1 MSRCPSQAP
10 SVASTNHLSPRPAL
24 PTLVKSLESIPHNP
38 SQPRPASV
46 DSTFVS
52 DISPYLPTK
61 SCLSGTSNPTP
72 GPSGSAHLA
81 SICILTS
88 MSTSSSVSS
97 SWGTTDVWGQIALCR
112 GAGGA
117 VPCAVGHPAAS
128 CFYPLDANSILLPS
142 CDNPKCLQSLP
153 NVPWSFRLSC
163 AFKSLGELYL
173 KHQCLG
179 SAPLND
185 LITS

>member
-10 SVASTNHLSPRPAL
+10 RVASTNHLSSRPAL

-38 SQPRPASV
+38 SQPWPASV

-61 SCLSGTSNPTP
+61 SCLSGTSNPTS

-112 GAGGA
+112 GGGGRGCP
-117 VPCAVGHPAAS
+117 VRCRTS
-128 CFYPLDANSILLPS
+128 SSILLLPTG
-142 CDNPKCLQSLP
+142 CQQHPPPQLRQPKMSPEFTKCSLE
-153 NVPWSFRLSC
+153 LS
-163 AFKSLGELYL
+163 S
-173 KHQCLG
+173 
-179 SAPLND
+179 
-185 LITS
+185 